1 MQGMEG
7 VTFMGFTRPNGSAQG
22 VGEQPL
28 ESGDLY
34 FPSVLLLDQNGEV
47 FIDAG
52 TDRNSSD
59 DIDIRITFDEDAVKA
74 LFDDGEDYVLEE
86 ALRLMHGK

>member
-1 MQGMEG
+1 MQGMDHI
-7 VTFMGFTRPNGSAQG
+7 TFMGFTRPNGSAQG
-22 VGEQPL
+22 VGGQHL
-28 ESGDLY
+28 ESGALC
-34 FPSVLLLDQNGEV
+34 FPSVLLLDQNGNV

-59 DIDIRITFDEDAVKA
+59 DIDIRIPFDENAVKA

-86 ALRLMHGK
+86 ALQLLRGE